1 MVPHVR
7 GADAYRRVEAQSR
20 SPLEL
25 VIMLYDGALRFLTD
39 ARTAAASK
47 DLAGRSRGVTKT
59 LAIVGELQSTL
70 NVAQGGSV
78 AAELDRLYT
87 YVTGRLLDVSL
98 KQDAGAIDEVYKLL
112 STVRDGWVQ
121 VAGQGARP

>member
-39 ARTAAASK
+39 ARTAAAAK

-78 AAELDRLYT
+78 ATELDRLYT
-87 YVTGRLLDVSL
+87 YVSARLLDVSL
-98 KQDAGAIDEVYKLL
+98 KQDVGAIDEVHKLL